1 MNALSQLI
9 SAKTY
14 KVNFGKVEL
23 NIENQPKGL
32 YIARIISDNIYT
44 LKIVKQ

>member
-1 MNALSQLI
+1 MQSQLI

-23 NIENQPKGL
+23 NIENMPAG
-32 YIARIISDNIYT
+32 IYLAKLVSEKPVT
-44 LKIVKQ
+44 IKIVKQ